1 MASRSLQ
8 VLLWRLESRQIWRNL
23 VEKCGFG
30 GAGHEVEGLARRIG
44 AGGGGARR
52 RRRRRVEVIVVVVVV
67 VVIVG
72 CSGS

>member
-1 MASRSLQ
+1 
-8 VLLWRLESRQIWRNL
+8 

-30 GAGHEVEGLARRIG
+30 VAGHEVEGLARRRG
-44 AGGGGARR
+44 TGEGGGGARR
-52 RRRRRVEVIVVVVVV
+52 RRRRVVVVVV

>member
-1 MASRSLQ
+1 
-8 VLLWRLESRQIWRNL
+8 L

-67 VVIVG
+67 G